1 MTELGFDNITCGD
14 FVALSAPQQRAFILG
29 VANGRGMVSGL
40 FQAYAGAAQNFAE
53 TDEQKHAI
61 AESFAT
67 ILGMVQPVLD
77 VDTQSLLNGVLAAA
91 KRPELQGEFVI
102 NALASV
108 HLDIVKA
115 IKEHS
120 EQNGG

>member
-1 MTELGFDNITCGD
+1 MTEHHLDNITCGD
-14 FVALSAPQQRAFILG
+14 FVALSALEQRAFVLG

-53 TDEQKHAI
+53 TDEQQRAI

-67 ILGMVQPVLD
+67 ILGMVQPVLE
-77 VDTQSLLNGVLAAA
+77 VDAQSLLNVVLATAN
-91 KRPELQGEFVI
+91 KPELKTEFVI

-115 IKEHS
+115 IKERS
-120 EQNGG
+120 EQHDG

>member
-1 MTELGFDNITCGD
+1 MTEQNLKNITCGD
-14 FVALSAPQQRAFILG
+14 FVALPVSEQRAFILG

-53 TDEQKHAI
+53 TEDQKPTI
-61 AESFAT
+61 AENFAT

-91 KRPELQGEFVI
+91 RKPEPKDEFVI
-102 NALASV
+102 SALASV

-115 IKEHS
+115 ISADS